1 MSRAASVSRDSL
13 NIDVYHQGVF
23 SPNPLVYF
31 HPDKVPVMGLDV
43 RNMDFKKFKTY
54 LQKLINNRCR
64 DMYYCLKNRP
74 LVDGL
79 RELRD
84 EDDYVR
90 FVDAGFDDDD
100 NQISIYIDDHHE
112 PLLDWIEEEKAEE
125 WDSGTE
131 TYEDDVD
138 SKNLIPQR
146 GIEEEAGGKVK
157 KHPIHD
163 PNQKW
168 DTMMPELGMKFSDRD
183 ELKHMLTNYAVSK
196 GYSLWYEKN
205 EAKALLVRCSK
216 NEKGK
221 PSCPFRLWASPM
233 NKENSFQIKSLIDK
247 HNCARQQKLGC
258 LVTYKWIGKML
269 IPDILERPK
278 FSYRKMAE
286 VVRKDYGLK
295 VSLGQCRNAKYFAL
309 DEISGNLVSHY
320 EKLWNYGAELL
331 RVNPGSTVLIETNH
345 TPDATHYF
353 KRIGELLTA
362 VGRDANNQMYPLAW
376 AVVPV
381 ENKETWMWFI
391 DLLLEDIE
399 MGDGRGLTIISDQH
413 KGLMEAVKER
423 APSCEHRNCARHIYA
438 NFKKKG
444 FTGVEFRRLFW
455 SAAKA
460 TTDSNFRS
468 YMREIRTMSTE
479 AYEHLIERDPN
490 TWCRAFFEPQ
500 TCCDA
505 VENGISES
513 FNAAIVE
520 ARKKPII
527 TMLEEIRLYWDVI
540 PSGEEEYE
548 VKLAHEVYAVHLESK
563 TCGCRAW
570 QLSGIPCVHA
580 IAAILYLNGNAE
592 DYVAVWFKTSM
603 FGSCYRY
610 PVKPINGANM
620 WPDVL
625 FDPILPPRRRRM
637 PGRPK
642 VNRMKCPTE
651 NEGKHKINK
660 TGMSISRCSNCHQE
674 GHNKRRCPLLKEA
687 NKATVSEGD
696 VEEGISQDGVSE
708 VGIGEEEAVE
718 EGDIEDHQEDEIEQQ
733 EDEIDHQENH
743 HHQHQPVF
751 FQHFVANKRRLP
763 SERITKLKLRK
774 KVVTKDGSGESTENP
789 VTIN

>member
-1 MSRAASVSRDSL
+1 MKMIMLGSL
-13 NIDVYHQGVF
+13 M
-23 SPNPLVYF
+23 LW
-31 HPDKVPVMGLDV
+31 
-43 RNMDFKKFKTY
+43 
-54 LQKLINNRCR
+54 
-64 DMYYCLKNRP
+64 
-74 LVDGL
+74 
-79 RELRD
+79 
-84 EDDYVR
+84 
-90 FVDAGFDDDD
+90 FDDDD

-138 SKNLIPQR
+138 SVLSDDLSVDHEADDEDIQWPEVVDPFLSQKNLIPQR
-146 GIEEEAGGKVK
+146 GIKEEAGGKVKK

-353 KRIGELLTA
+353 KRMYICLKSIKDGWIEGCRRVIGVDGCFLKGICRGELLTA

-444 FTGVEFRRLFW
+444 FTGVEFRR
-455 SAAKA
+455 
-460 TTDSNFRS
+460 
-468 YMREIRTMSTE
+468 
-479 AYEHLIERDPN
+479 
-490 TWCRAFFEPQ
+490 AFFEPQ

-513 FNAAIVE
+513 FNATIVE

-527 TMLEEIRLYWDVI
+527 TMLEEIRLYVMERMYNQKIKGHKWDMEICPSIRKRIEKMKEEQRYWDVI

-570 QLSGIPCVHA
+570 
-580 IAAILYLNGNAE
+580 
-592 DYVAVWFKTSM
+592 
-603 FGSCYRY
+603 Y

-625 FDPILPPRRRRM
+625 FDPILPPRPRRM

-642 VNRMKCPTE
+642 VNRMKCPRE

-696 VEEGISQDGVSE
+696 VEEGISQDGISEDGVNEDRVKEDGVSE
-708 VGIGEEEAVE
+708 DGIGEEEAVE

>member
-1 MSRAASVSRDSL
+1 
-13 NIDVYHQGVF
+13 
-23 SPNPLVYF
+23 
-31 HPDKVPVMGLDV
+31 MGLDV

-64 DMYYCLKNRP
+64 DMYYCLKNRS

-79 RELRD
+79 RELRY

-90 FVDAGFDDDD
+90 FLDDGFDDDD

-125 WDSGTE
+125 WDSGTQ

-138 SKNLIPQR
+138 LVSSDDLSVDHEADDEDIQWPEVVDPFLSQKNLIPQR
-146 GIEEEAGGKVK
+146 GTEEEAGGKVK

-168 DTMMPELGMKFSDRD
+168 DTMMPEFGMKFSDRD

-196 GYSLWYEKN
+196 GFSLWYEKN
-205 EAKALLVRCSK
+205 EVTALLV
-216 NEKGK
+216 
-221 PSCPFRLWASPM
+221 
-233 NKENSFQIKSLIDK
+233 
-247 HNCARQQKLGC
+247 RQQKLGC

-278 FSYRKMAE
+278 FSYWKMAK
-286 VVRKDYGLK
+286 VVRKDYGIK
-295 VSLGQCRNAKYFAL
+295 
-309 DEISGNLVSHY
+309 
-320 EKLWNYGAELL
+320 NYGVELL
-331 RVNPGSTVLIETNH
+331 RVNPGSIVLIETNH
-345 TPDATHYF
+345 TPDATQYF
-353 KRIGELLTA
+353 KRMYICLKSIKDGWIEGCRRVIGVDGCFLKGVCRGELLTA

-376 AVVPV
+376 VVVPV

-455 SAAKA
+455 RATKA
-460 TTDSNFRS
+460 TTNSNFRS
-468 YMREIRTMSTE
+468 HMREIRTMSTE

-500 TCCDA
+500 ASCDA

-513 FNAAIVE
+513 FNATIVE

-527 TMLEEIRLYWDVI
+527 TMLEEIRLYVMERMYNQKIKGHKWDMEICPSIRKRIEKMKEEQRYWDVI

-570 QLSGIPCVHA
+570 KLSGIPCVHD
-580 IAAILYLNGNAE
+580 IVAILCMNGNAK
-592 DYVAVWFKTSM
+592 DYVA
-603 FGSCYRY
+603 
-610 PVKPINGANM
+610 I
-620 WPDVL
+620 
-625 FDPILPPRRRRM
+625 
-637 PGRPK
+637 
-642 VNRMKCPTE
+642 
-651 NEGKHKINK
+651 
-660 TGMSISRCSNCHQE
+660 
-674 GHNKRRCPLLKEA
+674 
-687 NKATVSEGD
+687 
-696 VEEGISQDGVSE
+696 
-708 VGIGEEEAVE
+708 
-718 EGDIEDHQEDEIEQQ
+718 
-733 EDEIDHQENH
+733 
-743 HHQHQPVF
+743 
-751 FQHFVANKRRLP
+751 
-763 SERITKLKLRK
+763 
-774 KVVTKDGSGESTENP
+774 
-789 VTIN
+789 

>member
-43 RNMDFKKFKTY
+43 H
-54 LQKLINNRCR
+54 
-64 DMYYCLKNRP
+64 
-74 LVDGL
+74 GL

-258 LVTYKWIGKML
+258 IVTYKWIGKML

-320 EKLWNYGAELL
+320 EKLWNY
-331 RVNPGSTVLIETNH
+331 
-345 TPDATHYF
+345 
-353 KRIGELLTA
+353 
-362 VGRDANNQMYPLAW
+362 
-376 AVVPV
+376 
-381 ENKETWMWFI
+381 
-391 DLLLEDIE
+391 
-399 MGDGRGLTIISDQH
+399 
-413 KGLMEAVKER
+413 
-423 APSCEHRNCARHIYA
+423 
-438 NFKKKG
+438 
-444 FTGVEFRRLFW
+444 
-455 SAAKA
+455 
-460 TTDSNFRS
+460 
-468 YMREIRTMSTE
+468 
-479 AYEHLIERDPN
+479 
-490 TWCRAFFEPQ
+490 
-500 TCCDA
+500 
-505 VENGISES
+505 
-513 FNAAIVE
+513 
-520 ARKKPII
+520 
-527 TMLEEIRLYWDVI
+527 
-540 PSGEEEYE
+540 
-548 VKLAHEVYAVHLESK
+548 
-563 TCGCRAW
+563 
-570 QLSGIPCVHA
+570 
-580 IAAILYLNGNAE
+580 
-592 DYVAVWFKTSM
+592 
-603 FGSCYRY
+603 
-610 PVKPINGANM
+610 
-620 WPDVL
+620 
-625 FDPILPPRRRRM
+625 
-637 PGRPK
+637 
-642 VNRMKCPTE
+642 
-651 NEGKHKINK
+651 
-660 TGMSISRCSNCHQE
+660 
-674 GHNKRRCPLLKEA
+674 A

-696 VEEGISQDGVSE
+696 VEEGISEGDVEEGISQDGISEDGVNEDRINEDGVSE

-751 FQHFVANKRRLP
+751 FSAFCCEQKA
-763 SERITKLKLRK
+763 ITF
-774 KVVTKDGSGESTENP
+774 
-789 VTIN
+789 